1 VAKPFK
7 DLTEREILA
16 LAIAQEEEDGR
27 IYGDFVDGLRETYP
41 ATARVFEAMQ
51 EEENLHRAML
61 IEQYRKRFGEH
72 IILIRRQDVK
82 GYVQRRPEWLVRP
95 LGLNVVRKQAE
106 MMELETRRYYERAI
120 QQISDA
126 STRKLL
132 GDLAEMERKHS
143 DLAESLEEQHLT
155 PEAREGEDET
165 ARRLFVLQI
174 VQPGLAGLMDGS
186 VSTLAPV
193 FAAAFATK
201 ISWDAFLVGMA
212 ASIGAGISMGFAEAL
227 SDDGSLTGRGLPVK
241 RGIVCGLMTTAG
253 GIGHTLPFLIHDFR
267 YAMTAAVIVVAVE
280 LAVISWIRNRYM
292 DTPLLSAAFQV
303 VVGGVLVFITGILIG
318 SA

>member
-1 VAKPFK
+1 
-7 DLTEREILA
+7 
-16 LAIAQEEEDGR
+16 
-27 IYGDFVDGLRETYP
+27 
-41 ATARVFEAMQ
+41 
-51 EEENLHRAML
+51 
-61 IEQYRKRFGEH
+61 
-72 IILIRRQDVK
+72 VK
-82 GYVQRRPEWLVRP
+82 GFVQRRPEWLVRP

-106 MMELETRRYYERAI
+106 VMELETRRYYERAI
-120 QQISDA
+120 EQISDA

-165 ARRLFVLQI
+165 ERRLFVLQI

-267 YAMTAAVIVVAVE
+267 IAMTAAIAVVAVE

>member
-1 VAKPFK
+1 
-7 DLTEREILA
+7 
-16 LAIAQEEEDGR
+16 
-27 IYGDFVDGLRETYP
+27 
-41 ATARVFEAMQ
+41 
-51 EEENLHRAML
+51 
-61 IEQYRKRFGEH
+61 
-72 IILIRRQDVK
+72 
-82 GYVQRRPEWLVRP
+82 
-95 LGLNVVRKQAE
+95 
-106 MMELETRRYYERAI
+106 
-120 QQISDA
+120 
-126 STRKLL
+126 
-132 GDLAEMERKHS
+132 
-143 DLAESLEEQHLT
+143 
-155 PEAREGEDET
+155 
-165 ARRLFVLQI
+165 
-174 VQPGLAGLMDGS
+174 
-186 VSTLAPV
+186 
-193 FAAAFATK
+193 
-201 ISWDAFLVGMA
+201 MA